1 MNLYLNQFY
10 EYLNLIK
17 SQIVD
22 MLEGNILML
31 FGAGSN
37 TVLTSLEWATLI
49 LATHPNVQNKLQQ
62 EIDDII
68 GKERSP
74 KYVDRN
80 QMPYLQAFMWELWRF
95 RTITP
100 INLPRK

>member
-1 MNLYLNQFY
+1 MA
-10 EYLNLIK
+10 LILK
-17 SQIVD
+17 FMQLFHILGFDISSGSQWKQQRR
-22 MLEGNILML
+22 
-31 FGAGSN
+31 F
-37 TVLTSLEWATLI
+37 ATLI

>member
-1 MNLYLNQFY
+1 LF
-10 EYLNLIK
+10 EYLNLIE
-17 SQIVD
+17 SQTEE
-22 MLEGNILML
+22 MLEGNINMF

-49 LATHPNVQNKLQQ
+49 LATHPNVQKKLQQ

-95 RTITP
+95 RTILP

>member
-1 MNLYLNQFY
+1 MF
-10 EYLNLIK
+10 EYLNLIE
-17 SQIVD
+17 SQTEE
-22 MLEGNILML
+22 MLEGNINMF

-49 LATHPNVQNKLQQ
+49 LATHPNVQKKLQQ

-95 RTITP
+95 RTILP

>member
-1 MNLYLNQFY
+1 MNLYLNRFF

-17 SQIVD
+17 SQTEE
-22 MLEGNILML
+22 MLEGNINML
-31 FGAGSN
+31 FGAGSA
-37 TVLTSLEWATLI
+37 TILTSLEWATLI
-49 LATHPNVQNKLQQ
+49 LATHPNVQKKLQQ

-95 RTITP
+95 RTIVP

>member
-1 MNLYLNQFY
+1 LF
-10 EYLNLIK
+10 EYLNLIE
-17 SQIVD
+17 SQTEE
-22 MLEGNILML
+22 MLEGNINMF
-31 FGAGSN
+31 FGAGSG

-49 LATHPNVQNKLQQ
+49 LATHPKVQKKLQQ

-80 QMPYLQAFMWELWRF
+80 RMPYLQAFMWEVWRF

>member
-1 MNLYLNQFY
+1 
-10 EYLNLIK
+10 
-17 SQIVD
+17 
-22 MLEGNILML
+22 MLEGNINML
-31 FGAGSN
+31 FGAGSA
-37 TVLTSLEWATLI
+37 TILASLEWATLI
-49 LATHPNVQNKLQQ
+49 LATHPNVQKKLQQ

-95 RTITP
+95 RTIVP